1 MTLSRHWYPGGTFT
15 QGCSPAEGCC
25 VFIFVFDIWKE
36 LIPGLRDINVGF
48 HLKFYSRE
56 LSPVFH
62 LIEELLRVPWSYPTT
77 FCDKLSNWRGI
88 YTTSKKNRKFV
99 TSTWIRLY
107 VSNVDSH
114 WQLTYVTRDYNILP
128 LMVSG
133 RNNSDF
139 GCTKLNWEVLSLS
152 FFILISLPR
161 EQHCLQDLVFASL
174 LRVMSRSE
182 LPRRVIS
189 QTLSHSRETM
199 HRQVR
204 GDPWTGTCICWAL
217 MQAKYPDLFW

>member
-133 RNNSDF
+133 KNNSDF

-152 FFILISLPR
+152 FFYFDKFTSWTALSPR
-161 EQHCLQDLVFASL
+161 FS
-174 LRVMSRSE
+174 
-182 LPRRVIS
+182 
-189 QTLSHSRETM
+189 
-199 HRQVR
+199 VR
-204 GDPWTGTCICWAL
+204 IAPPGNVS
-217 MQAKYPDLFW
+217 